1 MSQTMSRAVAG
12 YHMLMILSAVDGKL
26 NGNENKVIQLYMEEN
41 YGGLID
47 LEQEMTQIKKI
58 PSEEYPIHFNNAMN
72 DFYIH
77 STKKERNHFLDMAT
91 RLVAADKQITPREN
105 LFLNELF
112 NAWEEDNEG

>member
-1 MSQTMSRAVAG
+1 MSRAVAG

-26 NGNENKVIQLYMEEN
+26 NGNEDKVIRLYMEEN

-47 LEQEMTQIKKI
+47 LEQEMVLITKI
-58 PSEEYPIHFNNAMN
+58 PSEDYPIHFNNAMN

-77 STKKERNHFLDMAT
+77 STKTERNHFLDMAT
-91 RLVAADKQITPREN
+91 RLVAADKEITPKEN

-112 NAWEEDNEG
+112 NAWEEDLEN